1 MMKRLSF
8 TKRQT
13 KSALNHF
20 TASSDDNIK
29 LTLEFYESLDTAKS
43 LAASILLT
51 NGEYE
56 QLIALDLNPN
66 DYLSVDLFHRDYLA
80 VSFLSK
86 NKFLKLENID
96 KKEKALLKFQKMEF
110 QCFETNQRLKAS
122 RFKQSNDFAAI
133 AFAMQCKISSILGD
147 FDSEEF
153 FESTGWG
160 PGVSTLI
167 KGEDTSASNKF
178 QSETGITCEL
188 YALLQPSLMAAYP
201 NWFREEHI
209 CDSSIQIQEGNTV
222 TTVDK
227 NAKIDR
233 VIAIEPG
240 LNLFFQKS
248 LGSMIRRRLMKIGVN
263 LQDQSRNQMLAKEG
277 SLKGNLA
284 TVDFS
289 SASDSIAER
298 LVWEFLPERWFT
310 VLDSCRSKRGK
321 MQLNGQ
327 ESKLFRWEKFSSM
340 GNGFTFELESLIFYS
355 AAWAVSQHLGLSSR
369 KISVYGDDVI
379 IRTEAYPLFVEFC
392 EYLGFTVNLEKSFS
406 HGYFR
411 ESCGAHWFNGV
422 DVKPIFFKE
431 GLTDASS
438 VYKLANSIRRLSHSR
453 GSHLFCDIRFMDY
466 WNSIASRL
474 PPVLRSVGIPD
485 GFGDG
490 GLVKNFDE
498 VCPSRNPHQHEGF
511 TTLCTRQESVKRLHY
526 LHGHLLAMLHALEKR
541 EPDVRL
547 VNYVDKKSLSTQ
559 SYGNKVAYRGRTT
572 NQVFKL
578 VVSSWYNM
586 GPWL

>member
-1 MMKRLSF
+1 
-8 TKRQT
+8 
-13 KSALNHF
+13 
-20 TASSDDNIK
+20 
-29 LTLEFYESLDTAKS
+29 
-43 LAASILLT
+43 
-51 NGEYE
+51 
-56 QLIALDLNPN
+56 
-66 DYLSVDLFHRDYLA
+66 
-80 VSFLSK
+80 
-86 NKFLKLENID
+86 
-96 KKEKALLKFQKMEF
+96 
-110 QCFETNQRLKAS
+110 
-122 RFKQSNDFAAI
+122 
-133 AFAMQCKISSILGD
+133 
-147 FDSEEF
+147 
-153 FESTGWG
+153 
-160 PGVSTLI
+160 
-167 KGEDTSASNKF
+167 
-178 QSETGITCEL
+178 
-188 YALLQPSLMAAYP
+188 MAAYP

-227 NAKIDR
+227 SAKIDR

-248 LGSMIRRRLMKIGVN
+248 LGSMIRNRLRTIGVN
-263 LQDQSRNQMLAKEG
+263 LQDQSRNQQLAREG
-277 SLKGNLA
+277 SLSGTLA

-298 LVWEFLPERWFT
+298 LVWEFLPERWFA
-310 VLDSCRSKRGK
+310 VLDSCRSKRGSMLIGNK
-321 MQLNGQ
+321 K
-327 ESKLFRWEKFSSM
+327 SKFRWEKFSSM
-340 GNGFTFELESLIFYS
+340 GNGFTFELESLLFYS
-355 AAWAVSQHLGLSSR
+355 AAWAVSQHLGINTS

-379 IRTEAYPLFVEFC
+379 IPVKAYPLFVEFS

-406 HGYFR
+406 QGYFR

-453 GSHLFCDIRFMDY
+453 GSHLYCDVRFMDY
-466 WNSIASRL
+466 WYSIASRL

-498 VCPSRNPHQHEGF
+498 VTPSRNKNQHEGYS
-511 TTLCTRQESVKRLHY
+511 TLCTRKDSVKRLHY
-526 LHGHLLAMLHALEKR
+526 LHGHLLAMLHALEKQGL
-541 EPDVRL
+541 DVRPGEL
-547 VNYVDKKSLSTQ
+547 ISRKSLSTQ
-559 SYGNKVAYRGRTT
+559 SYGNEVAYRGRTT
-572 NQVFKL
+572 DQVFKL

>member
-8 TKRQT
+8 TKRQI
-13 KSALNHF
+13 KSALTHF

-29 LTLEFYESLDTAKS
+29 LTLEFFESLDTPKS
-43 LAASILLT
+43 LAAYILLN
-51 NGEYE
+51 NGEYQ
-56 QLIALDLNPN
+56 QLIDLDLTPS
-66 DYLSVDLFHRDYLA
+66 DYLSIDLFHRDYLA
-80 VSFLSK
+80 VSYLSK
-86 NKFLKLENID
+86 NKFLQLGID
-96 KKEKALLKFQKMEF
+96 KKAKALLKFQKMEN
-110 QCFETNQRLKAS
+110 QCAETNRRLKKS
-122 RFKQSNDFAAI
+122 HFNTSSDFAAI
-133 AFAMQCKISSILGD
+133 AFAMQRKISSILGD
-147 FDSEEF
+147 FHVEEF
-153 FESTGWG
+153 FSGTGWG

-178 QSETGITCEL
+178 QFETGITCEL
-188 YALLQPSLMAAYP
+188 YTLLQPSLMAAYP

-227 NAKIDR
+227 SAKIDR

-248 LGSMIRRRLMKIGVN
+248 LGSMIRNRLRRIGVN

-277 SLKGNLA
+277 SLYGDLA

-289 SASDSIAER
+289 SASDSIAEQ

-310 VLDSCRSKRGK
+310 VLDSCRSKRGI
-321 MQLNGQ
+321 MQLDGKQ
-327 ESKLFRWEKFSSM
+327 SKFRWEKFSSM
-340 GNGFTFELESLIFYS
+340 GNGFTFELESLIFYA
-355 AAWAVSQHLGLSSR
+355 AAWAVSQHLGLASD

-379 IRTEAYPLFVEFC
+379 IPVGAYPLFVEFS

-406 HGYFR
+406 QGYFR

-453 GSHLFCDIRFMDY
+453 GSHLFCDIRFMDF
-466 WNSIASRL
+466 WHSIARRL
-474 PPVLRSVGIPD
+474 PPTLRCVGIPD

-498 VCPSRNPHQHEGF
+498 VCPSRNPNQHEGF
-511 TTLCTRQESVKRLHY
+511 ATLCTRKDSVKRLHY

-547 VNYVDKKSLSTQ
+547 INYVDKKSLSTQ
-559 SYGNKVAYRGRTT
+559 SYGNEVAYRGRTT
-572 NQVFKL
+572 DQVFLL